1 MRSTPNVCMDSDD
14 VTASRYH
21 LQITLLMINACPCR
35 TLRVHVNI
43 RWENIQIYKFS
54 LIECILIDKYSNTH
68 VYRRSDSIPRRES
81 QHSSA
86 LFSYAPWGK
95 NVLPCEP
102 MVFRD
107 LADVQIVSSSTWSPV
122 AYNSLDCN
130 SDCLVDRGF
139 LNGYNTIG
147 ANREGC

>member
-1 MRSTPNVCMDSDD
+1 MSIYDG
-14 VTASRYH
+14 
-21 LQITLLMINACPCR
+21 
-35 TLRVHVNI
+35 
-43 RWENIQIYKFS
+43 NIQMYKFN
-54 LIECILIDKYSNTH
+54 LIERILIDKYTNTR

-81 QHSSA
+81 QSSSVPFCCA
-86 LFSYAPWGK
+86 AWGK

-130 SDCLVDRGF
+130 SDCVVDRGF